1 VRPTWNALGRGA
13 AAATAVVL
21 ALGAAPA
28 RAGGT
33 PDGGVALSPGR
44 TTAVAAALDVGAPVE
59 RAVPGRAYALAIAR
73 DGEQRWAEAAAL
85 YQQAVAEWTAVM
97 RTRATAGSAPAVERA
112 VQKAERE
119 RQRSQLL
126 ASLAP
131 QRGRPDTAPSRM
143 SPLDQARLYRT
154 KLMVVRAFTGTVPAG
169 LYARARQALEDA
181 LRGDGAVRPE
191 SEAEVRLLQCATH
204 AAAGDARAAR
214 LARAR
219 VPEADRDQ
227 PGNALP
233 MAVCAAAL
241 GEDDEALTRLEL
253 YVLHPPPHRVDAFTL
268 RDLYVANDW
277 DHLRGVP
284 RFESLFR

>member
-1 VRPTWNALGRGA
+1 VRPTWNALARGA
-13 AAATAVVL
+13 AAVAAAL
-21 ALGAAPA
+21 ALQAAPALGAGA
-28 RAGGT
+28 

-85 YQQAVAEWTAVM
+85 YQQAVVEWTAVL
-97 RTRATAGSAPAVERA
+97 RTRAAPGSGPAVERA
-112 VQKAERE
+112 LQKAERE

-131 QRGRPDTAPSRM
+131 PPHGRPDMAPSRM

-191 SEAEVRLLQCATH
+191 NEAEVRLLQCATH

-227 PGNALP
+227 PANALP

-253 YVLHPPPHRVDAFTL
+253 YVLHPPPHRVDSFTL

-277 DHLRGVP
+277 DHLRGAP

>member
-1 VRPTWNALGRGA
+1 VAVA
-13 AAATAVVL
+13 AAAV
-21 ALGAAPA
+21 ALRAAPA
-28 RAGGT
+28 VGGAGA
-33 PDGGVALSPGR
+33 PDAGVALSPGR

-59 RAVPGRAYALAIAR
+59 RAIPGRAYALAIAR

-85 YQQAVAEWTAVM
+85 YQQAVVEWSAVL
-97 RTRATAGSAPAVERA
+97 RTRAAPGAGPAVERA

-131 QRGRPDTAPSRM
+131 PRGRPDMAPSRM

-154 KLMVVRAFTGTVPAG
+154 KLMVVRAFTGSVPAG

-191 SEAEVRLLQCATH
+191 NEAEVRLLQCATH

-219 VPEADRDQ
+219 VPDAERDQ

-253 YVLHPPPHRVDAFTL
+253 YVLHPPPHRVDSFTL